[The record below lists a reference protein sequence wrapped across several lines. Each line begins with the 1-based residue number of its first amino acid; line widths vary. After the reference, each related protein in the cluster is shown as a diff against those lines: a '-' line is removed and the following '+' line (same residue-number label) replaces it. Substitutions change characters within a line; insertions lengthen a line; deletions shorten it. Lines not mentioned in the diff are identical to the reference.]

1 MGAELRVTIA
11 TPARVCVDDLPIVSL
26 RAEDASGA
34 FGIRAGH
41 VDFVTLLRASV
52 VRWRT
57 ADGATHYAAL
67 DGGVLRVTRGARIEI
82 ACRDA
87 VLGESLAE
95 LEAVV
100 RGVRATQLDEKRRAR
115 VDETRLHAQA
125 VRRLLTYL
133 RPEHAKDGVH
143 APLKSETLE

>member
-1 MGAELRVTIA
+1 MSAELRLTIA
-11 TPARVCVDDLPIVSL
+11 TPARVCVDDLPIASL
-26 RAEDASGA
+26 RAEDASGS

-57 ADGATHYAAL
+57 VDGAMHYAAL

-82 ACRDA
+82 ACREA

-95 LEAVV
+95 LDAIV

-115 VDETRLHAQA
+115 VDETRLHARA
-125 VRRLLTYL
+125 MRRLLTYL
-133 RPEHAKDGVH
+133 RPEHSKDGMH
-143 APLKSETLE
+143 APRKPETLE

>member
-87 VLGESLAE
+87 VLGESLA
-95 LEAVV
+95 
-100 RGVRATQLDEKRRAR
+100 
-115 VDETRLHAQA
+115 
-125 VRRLLTYL
+125 
-133 RPEHAKDGVH
+133 
-143 APLKSETLE
+143 